1 MIPAAAAHVF
11 VDDLARPVL
20 TADDRHHLERVL
32 RLRSGETVTVSDGRG
47 SWCTARFG
55 AQLDPTSDLQVAD
68 PPSPLLTVA
77 FAVPKGDR
85 PEWLVQKCTELGADV
100 LVPVVAARSVVRW
113 EGERAVRQVARLAR
127 VAREAAMQSRRAWLP
142 VVEPVR
148 SLADVTARVGAAAAE
163 PGGEPPTLRRST
175 VLVGP
180 EGGWAPGELPSTL
193 PRVDLGPLVLRT
205 ETAAV
210 LAVGLLATLRA
221 GGVTERDVTHRP
233 R

>member
-1 MIPAAAAHVF
+1 VIPAAAAHVF

-20 TADDRHHLERVL
+20 AADDRHHLERVL
-32 RLRSGETVTVSDGRG
+32 RLRAGETVTVSDGRG
-47 SWCTARFG
+47 AWCTARFG
-55 AQLDPTSDLQVAD
+55 PQLEPTGEVGQVGRPDPLV
-68 PPSPLLTVA
+68 TVA

-100 LVPVVAARSVVRW
+100 LVPLVTARSVVRW
-113 EGERAVRQVARLAR
+113 DPDRATRQVARLAR

-142 VVEPVR
+142 SVQPV
-148 SLADVTARVGAAAAE
+148 APVTALAHAAGAAAAE
-163 PGGEPPTLRRST
+163 PGGDPPTLRLPT

-180 EGGWAPGELPSTL
+180 EGGWAPGELPEDL
-193 PRVDLGPLVLRT
+193 PRIGLGPNVLRT

-221 GGVTERDVTHRP
+221 GFITESDATQRHV
-233 R
+233 